1 MCKRKFTS
9 FAIAATV
16 AAILPAASANGHAAL
31 NRNEHLSAPA
41 AHAIKAANLSRP
53 SAPARALRVAKQ
65 RRASAA
71 YINLAARAR

>member
-1 MCKRKFTS
+1 MCKRTFTS

-16 AAILPAASANGHAAL
+16 AAILPAASAHGHAAL

-41 AHAIKAANLSRP
+41 AHAIKAANLSRT